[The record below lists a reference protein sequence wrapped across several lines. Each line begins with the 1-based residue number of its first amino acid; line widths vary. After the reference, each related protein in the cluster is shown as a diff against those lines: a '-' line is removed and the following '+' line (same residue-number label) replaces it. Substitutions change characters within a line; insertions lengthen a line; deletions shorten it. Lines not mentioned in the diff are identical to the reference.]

1 MTPHTKAATIIAPFL
16 LIGGYIA
23 ADFYSTTKEEKM
35 LVSEAKNISAYEL
48 KLSSKCRMPDEPC
61 ILRKD
66 QLLITLSADAKYYYL
81 ESNMELEGA
90 TLGLAQLDRVTRGLE
105 MQRVSDSSHWIT
117 KIRTLS
123 NLKEDIPLLMRI
135 ALESDK
141 KRYYAEFPITHSGP
155 WGVN

>member
-23 ADFYSTTKEEKM
+23 ADFYASTKKEKILTTEAKSTT
-35 LVSEAKNISAYEL
+35 AYRL
-48 KLSSKCRMPDEPC
+48 TLSSKCRMPDEPC
-61 ILRKD
+61 ILRKG
-66 QLLITLSADAKYYYL
+66 QLVITVSADEKYYYL

-90 TLGLAQLDRVTRGLE
+90 TLGLAQIDRVTRGLE

-123 NLKEDIPLLMRI
+123 NLKEDVPLLMRI

-155 WGVN
+155 WGAK

>member
-23 ADFYSTTKEEKM
+23 ADFYSNTKEEKI
-35 LVSEAKNISAYEL
+35 LTTEAKGTTAYEL
-48 KLSSKCRMPDEPC
+48 TLSSKCRMPDEPC

-66 QLLITLSADAKYYYL
+66 QLVITLSADAKYYYL
-81 ESNMELEGA
+81 ESNMELEGV
-90 TLGLAQLDRVTRGLE
+90 TLGLAQIDRVTRGLE

-123 NLKEDIPLLMRI
+123 NLKEENPLLMRI

-155 WGVN
+155 WGAN

>member
-23 ADFYSTTKEEKM
+23 ADFYASTKEEKIHTT
-35 LVSEAKNISAYEL
+35 EAKSTTAYGL
-48 KLSSKCRMPDEPC
+48 TLSSKCRMPDEPC

-66 QLLITLSADAKYYYL
+66 QLVITVSADAKYYYL
-81 ESNMELEGA
+81 ESNMKLEGV
-90 TLGLAQLDRVTRGLE
+90 TLGLAQIDRVTRGLE
-105 MQRVSDSSHWIT
+105 MQRVSDSSHWIA

-123 NLKEDIPLLMRI
+123 NLKEETPLLMRI
-135 ALESDK
+135 ALGSDK

-155 WGVN
+155 WGAK